1 MAASA
6 TGAGAAHDVSA
17 VAASPVDKLIALFSR
32 HGDSDYIGE
41 PVSALQHALQAAKCA
56 ADAGA
61 AGDLVAGALLHD
73 IGHLIGLDEPDRFS
87 GRMGTCG
94 VAHHES
100 IGAAFVRELGF
111 PHRTVELVR
120 RHVDAKRYLTYKD
133 PEYLAH
139 LSEASKTTLGFQGG
153 PMTAAEAA
161 DFEAD
166 AMFQIILAMRR
177 WDEAAK
183 DADASVPDLAS
194 YRPLLTGLLAA
205 RPEEVRG

>member
-1 MAASA
+1 MAAA
-6 TGAGAAHDVSA
+6 APGADAAHDVSA
-17 VAASPVDKLIALFSR
+17 AASRVDKLIALFSR

-61 AGDLVAGALLHD
+61 ADDLVAGALLHD
-73 IGHLIGLDEPDRFS
+73 VGHLIGLDEPDRFS

-100 IGAAFVRELGF
+100 IGAAFVRDLGF

-120 RHVDAKRYLTYKD
+120 RHVDAKRYLTFKE

-153 PMTAAEAA
+153 PMAAVEAAE
-161 DFEAD
+161 FEAD
-166 AMFQIILAMRR
+166 AMFQSILAMRR

-183 DADASVPDLAS
+183 DADACVPDLAS
-194 YRPLLTGLLAA
+194 YRPLLTGLLVA
-205 RPEEVRG
+205 RPDEARE